1 MWLPVGM
8 DGGKRVLSS
17 LVCMH
22 APLFSPVCNG
32 SRLNKL
38 TPHRTNGNANAERR
52 GNENDNAERPDAN
65 AGFCLAADP
74 LTPCETSK
82 TRGWSRWSWSL
93 TTTC

>member
-22 APLFSPVCNG
+22 AFFFLPVCNG

-38 TPHRTNGNANAERR
+38 TPPRTNGNANGPNVAETKTITRK
-52 GNENDNAERPDAN
+52 G
-65 AGFCLAADP
+65 
-74 LTPCETSK
+74 LTRTLGSAWLP
-82 TRGWSRWSWSL
+82 TR
-93 TTTC
+93 